1 MASGSFIAIDLGA
14 ASGRVMISKLD
25 KRRLT
30 LQEIYRF
37 PNKGI
42 SIGNSLHWDI
52 LHLWDQIIQG
62 LSLASENYQQSIQ
75 SIGLDTWGVDFGLLD
90 KNDVLIGNP
99 YHYRD
104 HRTDQIFDLAFTRL
118 PKKQIY
124 AKTGIQFIEF
134 NSLFQLFSMVL
145 KDDPQLSIAH
155 TFLNLPDLF
164 NFFLTGQKYNE
175 FTISS
180 TSQCINPNSNQW
192 DPELISAFGIP
203 TQIFGTIIQPGTILG
218 KIRPPITQR
227 LSLSQL
233 PVVASSGHDTA
244 SAVAAVPAS
253 QSDYIYISSGT
264 WSLMGI
270 ELNKPLI
277 NDESL
282 NAGLSNEGGVENK
295 IRFLKNISGLW
306 LLQECRRIWNLQG
319 VTFSYDDLTELAKSA
334 KPFKSLIAVNDKR
347 FMSPTDMS
355 TEIQS
360 FCKETSQPIPG
371 DKATIIRCILESLAL
386 EYRRVA
392 EQIDQVVGKYFSV
405 IHIIGGGSKNTLL
418 NQFAADA
425 TGRIVLAGPVEATV
439 IGNTLVQ
446 AIAVGEITSL
456 SEGRSVVR
464 NSFEI
469 VEYEPKHSDAW
480 DEAYFRYLTICD
492 SQT

>member
-1 MASGSFIAIDLGA
+1 MSSGTFIAIDLGA
-14 ASGRVMISKLD
+14 ASGRVMISKLN
-25 KRRLT
+25 KNKLN

-42 SIGNSLHWDI
+42 PIGYSLYWDI
-52 LHLWDQIIQG
+52 LHLWDEITYG
-62 LSLASENYQQSIQ
+62 LALTSEICQQPIQ

-104 HRTDQIFDLAFTRL
+104 QRTDQIFATAFKRVS
-118 PKKQIY
+118 KKQIY

-134 NSLFQLFSMVL
+134 NSLFQLFSMVVAN
-145 KDDPQLSIAH
+145 DPQLSIAQ

-164 NFFLTGQKYNE
+164 NFFLTGQKFNE

-180 TSQCINPNSNQW
+180 TTQCLNPNTNQW
-192 DPELISAFGIP
+192 DLDLISAFGIP
-203 TQIFGTIIQPGTILG
+203 TQIFGKIIQPGTILG
-218 KIRPPITQR
+218 EIRPSIAQ
-227 LSLSQL
+227 SLSIPQL
-233 PVVASSGHDTA
+233 LVIASAGHDTA

-253 QSDYIYISSGT
+253 ESNYIYISSGT

-282 NAGLSNEGGVENK
+282 KASLSNEGGVENK

-306 LLQECRRIWNLQG
+306 FLQECRRIWNLQG
-319 VTFSYDDLTELAKSA
+319 ATFSYDDLIELAKSA
-334 KPFKSLIAVNDKR
+334 TPFKSLIAVNDKR
-347 FMSPTDMS
+347 FMSPTDMP
-355 TEIQS
+355 TEINS
-360 FCKETSQPIPG
+360 FCKETAQPIPS
-371 DKATIIRCILESLAL
+371 DKAAMIRCILESLAL

-392 EQIDQVVGKYFSV
+392 DQIDKVAGTHFPI
-405 IHIIGGGSKNTLL
+405 IHIFGGGSKNSLL
-418 NQFAADA
+418 NQFTADA
-425 TGRIVLAGPVEATV
+425 TGRIVLAGPEEATV

-446 AIAVGEITSL
+446 AIAVGEIASL
-456 SEGRSVVR
+456 SEGRSIVR

-469 VEYEPKHSDAW
+469 VEYEPNQSDGW
-480 DEAYFRYLTICD
+480 QEAYSRYLSICD